1 MRAMVAAVAA
11 MLALAGAVMVM
22 ADGNNCRGTENT
34 YPVWSG
40 SPVFVRNNSHASLYT
55 ATDSFGRQLRILHM
69 SGTPYEMG
77 FAHGSLLKDDIHA
90 LFPAFFQY
98 IEDMVYEYIKFLP
111 KDIADIIER
120 LGVDAALD
128 FTADLTRSNTPE
140 SFFQE
145 IQGLADGA
153 GIAYKEMLRLQMF
166 PELIKAQCSLLGA
179 WGPATIQ
186 GSAAGGLVQLRA
198 LDWDTVT
205 PLIHYHQLNVY
216 HPSSGQGHAFA
227 SLSWSGF
234 IGSITGFSDQLAIC
248 EKVWLGA
255 NQTSSRAG
263 QPFHFLLRDILQ
275 YDITIDDAINR
286 MANAERTCQI
296 YVGVGER
303 RLGQFRAF
311 AYAHESLNTYDDIN
325 YPFYT
330 PAHPQMDGVVFVDK
344 HVQPSGDPCMGTL
357 LSDKYGSIDALF
369 MKDLVSQFQTGDHH
383 LAVYDWVSNSILIS
397 VASPDLRNSS
407 ATAPAYNQ
415 PFWRLSMGDLLS
427 VVV

>member
-1 MRAMVAAVAA
+1 V
-11 MLALAGAVMVM
+11 
-22 ADGNNCRGTENT
+22 T
-34 YPVWSG
+34 W
-40 SPVFVRNNSHASLYT
+40 
-55 ATDSFGRQLRILHM
+55 
-69 SGTPYEMG
+69 
-77 FAHGSLLKDDIHA
+77 
-90 LFPAFFQY
+90 
-98 IEDMVYEYIKFLP
+98 
-111 KDIADIIER
+111 
-120 LGVDAALD
+120 
-128 FTADLTRSNTPE
+128 
-140 SFFQE
+140 
-145 IQGLADGA
+145 
-153 GIAYKEMLRLQMF
+153 
-166 PELIKAQCSLLGA
+166 CSQRDYGE
-179 WGPATIQ
+179 Q
-186 GSAAGGLVQLRA
+186 
-198 LDWDTVT
+198 
-205 PLIHYHQLNVY
+205 
-216 HPSSGQGHAFA
+216 
-227 SLSWSGF
+227 
-234 IGSITGFSDQLAIC
+234 
-248 EKVWLGA
+248 VWLGA

-330 PAHPQMDGVVFVDK
+330 PAHPQMDGIFLLLCESVFAHRCSLVCAGVVFVDK